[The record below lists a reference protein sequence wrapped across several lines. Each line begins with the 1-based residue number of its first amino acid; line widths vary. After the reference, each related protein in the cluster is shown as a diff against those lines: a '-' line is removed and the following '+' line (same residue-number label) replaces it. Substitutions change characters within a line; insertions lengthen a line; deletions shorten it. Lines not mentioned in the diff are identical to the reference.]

1 MHNTEDKQWWVI
13 EWAKREVLF
22 VEKVCPELGLLAGIN
37 PEKSSNR
44 YAPDLV
50 VSGLIADLKCQQT
63 PFFKARDLYGLDPQF
78 AVTFNRKDYLRYKEQ
93 YHNHHRLLLGRLA
106 GAREGHPGNSVC
118 CPAIGRSLA
127 SCLFRVS
134 RTDRERAGPAP
145 RLSTPP
151 RRYTGECARQLYHR
165 LTSPRMPAPNDL
177 KQ

>member
-1 MHNTEDKQWWVI
+1 VHNTEDKQWWVI

-93 YHNHHRLLLGRLA
+93 YPTIIVYFWVDWQGREKVIRGTRYAVQPLA
-106 GAREGHPGNSVC
+106 GVWRAAFSALAALIESEQAPLHTYQRRQGDTQGNARDSYIIDLRRLE
-118 CPAIGRSLA
+118 
-127 SCLFRVS
+127 CL
-134 RTDRERAGPAP
+134 
-145 RLSTPP
+145 
-151 RRYTGECARQLYHR
+151 RQM
-165 LTSPRMPAPNDL
+165 T
-177 KQ
+177 